1 MFHTRSRKI
10 ISKIMFNT
18 IYVNNSNSIKHIDFQ
33 IMKNL
38 EKYQDVFHNS
48 QICFNKFIS
57 ALCMGKIWSLSL
69 MHFL

>member
-38 EKYQDVFHNS
+38 EKYQHYVWEKYGV
-48 QICFNKFIS
+48 C
-57 ALCMGKIWSLSL
+57 L
-69 MHFL
+69 